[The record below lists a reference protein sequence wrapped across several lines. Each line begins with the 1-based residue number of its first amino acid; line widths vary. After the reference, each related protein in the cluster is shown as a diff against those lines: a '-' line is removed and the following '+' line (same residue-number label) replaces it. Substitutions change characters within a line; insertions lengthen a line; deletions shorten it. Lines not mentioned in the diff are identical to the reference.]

1 MKKERLMGQNKMT
14 TNREDLYEK
23 VWSKPLTA
31 QAKEYNISDVELAKI
46 CKKLNIPRPESGYW
60 AKVAVGKSVVK
71 KNLPVGIVT

>member
-31 QAKEYNISDVELAKI
+31 
-46 CKKLNIPRPESGYW
+46 
-60 AKVAVGKSVVK
+60 
-71 KNLPVGIVT
+71 